1 MGDVSCE
8 ILAGFHTCSGAGL
21 RSPFSVEVMK
31 GFQLLERFYTSGI
44 SILRDVYDC
53 SPHDLVSSVMSL
65 KTARKYTH
73 LATVL
78 FGPADS
84 PKMQRDAVALAEER
98 ELSIEYLEM
107 VNKHAKKLKTRG
119 AAWRLRAELIA
130 YEGTLDEVDAHA
142 KKRVTEEGG
151 DKPKQPGMKI
161 GRVVDGLRT
170 LSLTADQRKITD
182 LEKTLDAAITDTDKP
197 RSEALLEAFWD
208 FIEGDGTGLIT
219 PEYKTVIALGL
230 EQSAQV
236 FGGTGDDVTVG
247 ASDGTTLTGAEIVNA
262 AMEGALGD
270 KLYVGLF
277 HPTAGPV
284 NLYEARFASDKLRTL
299 AMAENLVCPWPDC
312 NVPAD
317 RCQVHHIDAHKHGG
331 HTKPSNLTMLCKYHN
346 GVNDDAPNG
355 PRKKRKR
362 SSRGR
367 MRRHRGKVRLQ
378 TPVGKLVGNTHHVS
392 SMGAMNLI

>member
-1 MGDVSCE
+1 MDKYEEFMALTSQAIG
-8 ILAGFHTCSGAGL
+8 ILKDMSK
-21 RSPFSVEVMK
+21 RSP
-31 GFQLLERFYTSGI
+31 
-44 SILRDVYDC
+44 YDMA
-53 SPHDLVSSVMSL
+53 SDGMAR
-65 KTARKYTH
+65 KTAKNFTT
-73 LATVL
+73 LADVL
-78 FGPADS
+78 FGPTDS
-84 PKMQRDAVALAEER
+84 PRLQRESVALAEER
-98 ELSIEYLEM
+98 GLSLEYLEM
-107 VNKHAKKLKTRG
+107 VEKHAKKLKKRG

-130 YEGTLDEVDAHA
+130 FEGTFEEAEAYA

-151 DKPKQPGMKI
+151 DTKKKPGVRL

-170 LSLTADQRKITD
+170 ISITDTQRRITD
-182 LEKTLDAAITDTDKP
+182 LEKTLDAAIKDDDQP
-197 RSEALLEAFWD
+197 RSATLLEPFWD
-208 FIEGDGTGLIT
+208 LVEGTGTGLIK
-219 PEYKTVIALGL
+219 PEYRTVIAIGL
-230 EQSAQV
+230 
-236 FGGTGDDVTVG
+236 DDFAKVSCGKGEDVIV
-247 ASDGTTLTGAEIVNA
+247 ALSDGTTMTGAEFINA

-284 NLYEARFASDKLRTL
+284 NLYEARFASEKLRTL

-346 GVNDDAPNG
+346 GVNDDDG
-355 PRKKRKR
+355 PRKKRKQP
-362 SSRGR
+362 SPGKPKRGR

-378 TPVGKLVGNTHHVS
+378 TPGGKLVGNTHDLS

>member
-1 MGDVSCE
+1 MNGQQ
-8 ILAGFHTCSGAGL
+8 IIKL
-21 RSPFSVEVMK
+21 
-31 GFQLLERFYTSGI
+31 FYTSGI
-44 SILRDVYDC
+44 TILRDVYEC
-53 SPHDLVSSVMSL
+53 SPHDLAGDLMPL
-65 KTARKYTH
+65 NTARKYTR
-73 LATVL
+73 LADVL

-84 PKMQRDAVALAEER
+84 PKVQRDSVALAEAR
-98 ELSIEYLEM
+98 QLSLEYLEM
-107 VNKHAKKLKTRG
+107 VNKHAKKLNTRG
-119 AAWRLRAELIA
+119 AAWKLRAELIA
-130 YEGTLDEVDAHA
+130 YEGTFEEVEAYA

-151 DKPKQPGMKI
+151 DTKKKPGVRL
-161 GRVVDGLRT
+161 GRVIDGLRT
-170 LSLTADQRKITD
+170 ISITDTQRRITD
-182 LEKTLDAAITDTDKP
+182 LEKTLDAGTKHDEDQP
-197 RSEALLEAFWD
+197 RSEALLEPFWD
-208 FIEGDGTGLIT
+208 LVEGTGTGLIK
-219 PEYKTVIALGL
+219 PEYRTVIAIGL
-230 EQSAQV
+230 EDYAKVSC
-236 FGGTGDDVTVG
+236 GKGEDVIV
-247 ASDGTTLTGAEIVNA
+247 ALSDGTTMTGAEFINA

-346 GVNDDAPNG
+346 GVNDDDG

-362 SSRGR
+362 PSPGKPKHGR

-378 TPVGKLVGNTHHVS
+378 TPGGKLVGNTHHVS

>member
-1 MGDVSCE
+1 
-8 ILAGFHTCSGAGL
+8 
-21 RSPFSVEVMK
+21 
-31 GFQLLERFYTSGI
+31 
-44 SILRDVYDC
+44 
-53 SPHDLVSSVMSL
+53 MSL
-65 KTARKYTH
+65 NTARKYTR
-73 LATVL
+73 LATVF

-84 PKMQRDAVALAEER
+84 PKVQCDAVALAEAR
-98 ELSIEYLEM
+98 QLSLEYLEM
-107 VNKHAKKLKTRG
+107 VNKHAKKLTTRG

-130 YEGTLDEVDAHA
+130 YEGTLDEVDAFG
-142 KKRVTEEGG
+142 KQRVSEEVG
-151 DKPKQPGMKI
+151 DKQKQRGVRV
-161 GRVVDGLRT
+161 GRAMDGLRT
-170 LSLTADQRKITD
+170 ISITDTQRRITD
-182 LEKTLDAAITDTDKP
+182 LEKTLDAAITNDEQP
-197 RSEALLEAFWD
+197 RSEALLEPFWD
-208 FIEGDGTGLIT
+208 LVEGGGTGLIK
-219 PEYKTVIALGL
+219 PEYRTMIAIGL
-230 EQSAQV
+230 
-236 FGGTGDDVTVG
+236 DDFAKVSCGKGEDVVV
-247 ASDGTTLTGAEIVNA
+247 ALSDGTTMTGAEFINA
-262 AMEGALGD
+262 AMEGSLGD

-346 GVNDDAPNG
+346 GVNDDDPNG
-355 PRKKRKR
+355 PLKKRKR

-378 TPVGKLVGNTHHVS
+378 TPGGKLVGNTHHVS

>member
-1 MGDVSCE
+1 MSCE
-8 ILAGFHTCSGAGL
+8 ILAGFHTCPGAGL
-21 RSPFSVEVMK
+21 RSRFNVEVMK

-53 SPHDLVSSVMSL
+53 SPYDLVSSVMSL
-65 KTARKYTH
+65 KTARKYTR
-73 LATVL
+73 LATVF

-84 PKMQRDAVALAEER
+84 PKVQRDAVALAEAR
-98 ELSIEYLEM
+98 ELSVEYLEM

-130 YEGTLDEVDAHA
+130 YEGTLDEVDAFG
-142 KKRVTEEGG
+142 KQRVSEEGG
-151 DKPKQPGMKI
+151 DKQKQRGVRV
-161 GRVVDGLRT
+161 GRVMDGLRT
-170 LSLTADQRKITD
+170 ISITDTQRRITD
-182 LEKTLDAAITDTDKP
+182 LEKTLDAAIKDDDQP
-197 RSEALLEAFWD
+197 RSEALLEPFWD
-208 FIEGDGTGLIT
+208 LVEGTGTGLIK
-219 PEYKTVIALGL
+219 PEYRTVIAIGL
-230 EQSAQV
+230 EDFAKVSCGKGNEVIVAL
-236 FGGTGDDVTVG
+236 
-247 ASDGTTLTGAEIVNA
+247 SDGTTMTGSEFINA
-262 AMEGALGD
+262 AMEGSLGD

-346 GVNDDAPNG
+346 GVNDDDG

-362 SSRGR
+362 PSPGKPKRGR
-367 MRRHRGKVRLQ
+367 MRRHRGKVRLH
-378 TPVGKLVGNTHHVS
+378 TPGGKLLGNTHDLS